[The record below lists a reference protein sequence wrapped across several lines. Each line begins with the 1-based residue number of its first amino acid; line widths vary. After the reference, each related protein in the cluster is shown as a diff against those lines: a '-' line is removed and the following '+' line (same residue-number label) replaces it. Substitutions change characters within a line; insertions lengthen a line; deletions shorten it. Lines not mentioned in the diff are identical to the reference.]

1 MPFVKRHFLEFV
13 HVGDSKETYQERD
26 VLSELLFSILN
37 PWLFY
42 AFVAAPFFNYI
53 FIA

>member
-1 MPFVKRHFLEFV
+1 MPFVKRQFLEFSTQV
-13 HVGDSKETYQERD
+13 TAKKPDQERD

-42 AFVAAPFFNYI
+42 VFVAAPFFNYI